1 MEFINKVADSQNE
14 KRLCAYIISNL
25 IPELDTISFKEI
37 DKMLKIVGKGLKEY
51 RDNDANLESKFLE
64 DLRLKLKSQNI
75 Q

>member
-1 MEFINKVADSQNE
+1 
-14 KRLCAYIISNL
+14 
-25 IPELDTISFKEI
+25 
-37 DKMLKIVGKGLKEY
+37 MLKIVGKGLKEY